1 MKIRVLLLFLL
12 CAFGQARAQQL
23 SAEAKISVLTCA
35 PGEEPHTLFGHSAL
49 RVKDPVNNFDKVFN
63 YGTFDFSTPNF
74 YMKFAQGK
82 LDYVLSCVDYES
94 FIWAYQRDRRSVYS
108 QELRIS
114 QEEKQQLF
122 EALLHNY
129 QPENRAYKYDFFMDN
144 CATRIDDII
153 KKTIKDNWENHMTP
167 TKMLKTYRTG
177 IAPYLANSDWLNL
190 GLNIILGVPTD
201 SPQQGLFLPDIIEET
216 YRKTTLNGKPIVGKT
231 ETLYESHFSYSKTPL
246 WKSPLLLFSL
256 LAFFLLM
263 GTLFFPNKLRFVDFL
278 LFGTAGIAGCI
289 IAFLWFFAEH
299 TATNEN
305 WNILWALPTH
315 LPLAFVLLFHK
326 RKAKFV
332 HYYFL
337 ITLIIDIII
346 LLFALFP
353 LLFGLFG
360 YLPLAFPFKLL
371 IPILLCLIIRSLGI
385 VQKKA

>member
-12 CAFGQARAQQL
+12 CAFGQARAQKL
-23 SAEAKISVLTCA
+23 SSEAEISVLTCA
-35 PGEEPHTLFGHSAL
+35 PGEELYSLFGHSAV

-63 YGTFDFSTPNF
+63 YGTFNFNTPNF
-74 YMKFAQGK
+74 YMKFLQGK
-82 LDYVLSCVDYES
+82 LDYLLSVADYERFLAS
-94 FIWAYQRDRRSVYS
+94 YQREMRSIYS
-108 QELRIS
+108 QELQIS

-122 EALLHNY
+122 EALLNNY
-129 QPENRAYKYDFFMDN
+129 KPENRAYKYDFFMDN
-144 CATRIDDII
+144 CATRIDSII
-153 KKTIKDNWENHMTP
+153 KKTIKGNWENHTMP
-167 TKMLKTYRTG
+167 TKFLKTYRTG

-231 ETLYESHFSYSKTPL
+231 ETLYESHFSYSKTPM

-278 LFGTAGIAGCI
+278 LFGTAGVAGCI

-315 LPLAFVLLFHK
+315 LPLAFVLLFRK
-326 RKAKFV
+326 RKTKFV

-337 ITLIIDIII
+337 ITLIIDVIV
-346 LLFALFP
+346 LLFAIFP
-353 LLFGLFG
+353 LLFGLFE
-360 YLPLAFPFKLL
+360 YLPLAFPFGLL
-371 IPILLCLIIRSLGI
+371 ILILLCLIIRSLGI